1 MKVKLLARKGANK
14 PGTVLDLSTTSA
26 EFLIRTGYAEAAG
39 EDKEPKTEEP
49 KKASGA
55 TTTVLGMSTPD
66 SHIEIPTVEVISED
80 PPKPAAR
87 RGRPRKAE

>member
-14 PGTVLDLSTTSA
+14 AGTVLDLSTTSA
-26 EFLIRTGYAEAAG
+26 EFLVRTGYAEAVG
-39 EDKEPKTEEP
+39 EEPEGKTEEP

-66 SHIEIPTVEVISED
+66 SHTEFT
-80 PPKPAAR
+80 KPAAR

>member
-14 PGTVLDLSTTSA
+14 AGTVLDLSTPSA
-26 EFLIRTGYAEAAG
+26 EFLIRNGYAEAAG
-39 EDKEPKTEEP
+39 EGKETKPDEV
-49 KKASGA
+49 KKASGS
-55 TTTVLGMSTPD
+55 TTTVLGTEAP
-66 SHIEIPTVEVISED
+66 IEIPTVEVISED